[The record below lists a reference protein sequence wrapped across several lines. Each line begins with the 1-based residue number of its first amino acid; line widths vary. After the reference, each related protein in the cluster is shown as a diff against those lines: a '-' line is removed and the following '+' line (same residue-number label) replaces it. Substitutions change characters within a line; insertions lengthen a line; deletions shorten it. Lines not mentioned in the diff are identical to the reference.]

1 LGKRL
6 EFAIIFAGTTPQC
19 IIRDGPPVSEVLVM
33 SWLYLFFAGLFEIG
47 WAVGFKLGASP
58 AKPGVLALTIV
69 SLILSMVLLALAMKE
84 LPFGTAYAV
93 WTGIGVAGTFII
105 GLSCFGD
112 PVNPVRIASFVFLLL
127 GLIGLKL
134 SS

>member
-1 LGKRL
+1 
-6 EFAIIFAGTTPQC
+6 
-19 IIRDGPPVSEVLVM
+19 M

-58 AKPGVLALTIV
+58 AKPGWLALTIV

-105 GLSCFGD
+105 GLCCFSD
-112 PVNPVRIASFVFLLL
+112 PVNPLRLVSFVFLLL

-134 SS
+134 AS